1 LQNKSQLKLH
11 NTDSAPILEQHMA
24 LVRHTLLMLSS
35 EQNENTIRTLQGKEA
50 LREEFLTAIQEVVEE
65 ETGNSLVDHIYF
77 TDFEIL

>member
-1 LQNKSQLKLH
+1 
-11 NTDSAPILEQHMA
+11 MA